1 MCPNRSSEGV
11 AVLLSEILAQ
21 RWSCRA
27 FRPEPVPEKT
37 LRDVFALAQR
47 TPSWCN
53 TQPWHVHVVGGE
65 ATARFAASLTA
76 HVQSSA
82 PSSDLPM
89 PEDYVGVYR
98 ERRRESGFALYAS
111 LGIERSDLEAR
122 GTQMLKNFS
131 FFGAPQV
138 AVVTTDRS
146 QGVYGAIDCGAYVAN
161 LVNAAHASGIATV
174 PQAAVAM
181 YSEHVREFL
190 GLADDRLVV
199 CAIALGFADE
209 DHPVNGFRTSRAS
222 VDEAVTFV
230 E

>member
-1 MCPNRSSEGV
+1 MK
-11 AVLLSEILAQ
+11 LSEILEQ

-27 FRPEPVPEKT
+27 FRPGAVPEQT
-37 LRDVFALAQR
+37 LRDVLKLAQR

-53 TQPWHVHVVGGE
+53 TQPWHVHLLGPD

-82 PSSDLPM
+82 PSPDLPM
-89 PEDYVGVYR
+89 PAEYVGVYR
-98 ERRRESGFALYAS
+98 DRRRESGFALYAS
-111 LGIERSDLEAR
+111 LGIARDDLEAR
-122 GTQMLKNFS
+122 GRQMLRNFS

-146 QGVYGAIDCGAYVAN
+146 QGVYGAIDCGGYVAN
-161 LVNAAHASGIATV
+161 LLNAAHAHGVATV

-181 YSEHVREFL
+181 YSGHVREVL
-190 GLADDRLVV
+190 GIGDDRLVV
-199 CAIALGFADE
+199 CAVGLGFADE
-209 DHPVNGFRTSRAS
+209 ADPVNRFRTSRAS
-222 VDEAVTFV
+222 LDEAVTFV